1 MQPANQP
8 SPHQSIHPSNYPVN
22 YTSFQPTN
30 HFSSLDPSN
39 QPYNSNLCT
48 PRPSFQ
54 PSKYL
59 ISHPFTNLSI
69 QSVSYLCVFN
79 VFIHLSN
86 QSDIHPSFS
95 SNQPS
100 IDAASHP
107 SIKLVYVTK
116 SASQLSFH

>member
-8 SPHQSIHPSNYPVN
+8 SPHQFIHPSNYPLS
-22 YTSFQPTN
+22 YTSIQPTS

-39 QPYNSNLCT
+39 QPHKSNLCT
-48 PRPSFQ
+48 PRRSFQ

-59 ISHPFTNLSI
+59 ISHPVLNLSI
-69 QSVSYLCVFN
+69 QSVSHPSVIN

-86 QSDIHPSFS
+86 QPAIHPSFS
-95 SNQPS
+95 SYQPS

-107 SIKLVYVTK
+107 SIKLIYVTK